1 MIDIYFL
8 YNFYIIIYYGDNT
21 IDMIEQR
28 FSRIEIDNNEI
39 KINISNKHSYK
50 HYKKKFILKP
60 SDQNLLNDLLY
71 KARRLELFRKNLNDK
86 NEQIN
91 SKELSDELQLKTEF
105 TTDYNY
111 LLLDLFGD
119 IDNISF
125 ADYDIYI
132 QYNKELDDYEIL
144 LILDNYNAQI
154 IANYI
159 YPKIKTFPGYIR
171 ANQ

>member
-1 MIDIYFL
+1 
-8 YNFYIIIYYGDNT
+8 
-21 IDMIEQR
+21 MIEQR
-28 FSRIEIDNNEI
+28 FSRIEVDNNEI

-60 SDQNLLNDLLY
+60 SNQNILNDLLF
-71 KARRLELFRKNLNDK
+71 KARQLELFRKNLNDE
-86 NEQIN
+86 NEQID
-91 SKELSDELQLKTEF
+91 SKELSNGLQLKTEF
-105 TTDYNY
+105 TTEYNY

-132 QYNKELDDYEIL
+132 QYDKKIDDYVII

-154 IANYI
+154 INNYI

>member
-1 MIDIYFL
+1 
-8 YNFYIIIYYGDNT
+8 
-21 IDMIEQR
+21 MIEQR
-28 FSRIEIDNNEI
+28 FSRIEINNEI

-50 HYKKKFILKP
+50 HYKKKYTLKP
-60 SDQNLLNDLLY
+60 SDQNLLNDLLT
-71 KARRLELFRKNLNDK
+71 KARCLELFRKSLNDK
-86 NEQIN
+86 DDQID
-91 SKELSDELQLKTEF
+91 SEKLSNGLQLKTEF
-105 TTDYNY
+105 IAEYDH